1 MKLQD
6 LLNSHIGIALGLGL
20 SRMIQP
26 RIGYP
31 FSRWIADILARRQHN
46 LMVRSVRA
54 NQWVLHDEQVSVQQ
68 LNTLVH
74 ATFRSTARSL
84 YEFWHY
90 FRDPQIVLD
99 MVEFDPSFNELY
111 DQAKKGDK
119 GTLLVVP
126 HLSNFDL
133 IGRALAL
140 RGLDLH
146 ILSYPQPP
154 GGYRRQNEIRQLPGL
169 KVTPMSIQALGEA
182 SQTLR
187 ANKVVLTGV
196 DRPLPASEAKYRP
209 RFFGRPAAM
218 PVFYIR
224 LALKHNLPITVL
236 GACRKPTGNYYIWA
250 SDPIPMQR
258 HPDLVQETVQNAE
271 TVLNVLAGF
280 IKKSPEQWAMFYP
293 VWPETLDQVPS

>member
-6 LLNSHIGIALGLGL
+6 LLNSQIGIALGLGL

-31 FSRWIADILARRQHN
+31 FSRWIADILAIRQRN

-54 NQWVLHDEQVSVQQ
+54 NQWVIHDEQASIQQ

-74 ATFRSTARSL
+74 ATFRSAARSM

-111 DQAKKGDK
+111 EQAKKGDQ

-126 HLSNFDL
+126 HMSNFDI

-140 RGLDLH
+140 RGMDLH

-154 GGYRRQNEIRQLPGL
+154 GGYRRQNEIRQLPGM
-169 KVTPMSIQALGEA
+169 KVTPMSVQALGEA

-187 ANKVVLTGV
+187 ANKVVLTGI
-196 DRPLPASEAKYRP
+196 DRPLP
-209 RFFGRPAAM
+209 
-218 PVFYIR
+218 V
-224 LALKHNLPITVL
+224 TVL
-236 GACRKPTGNYYIWA
+236 GACRKPTGHYCIWA
-250 SDPIPMQR
+250 SDPILMQR

-280 IKKSPEQWAMFYP
+280 IKKAPEQWAMFYP